1 MSTEQRVI
9 PDAGVREQ
17 VLAPEQSFIVQAP
30 AGSGKTTLLASR
42 YVALL
47 TQVARPEEI
56 LAITFTKK
64 AAAEMRHRVLKM
76 LAEDTPQAA
85 AVNARDRERGWQI
98 FTNPNVL
105 KIQTIDSFALDVAS
119 QVPSLSQAAGL
130 AITERAQPSYAAAAS
145 RLFNRLYSDDQT
157 NPLVARFL
165 GFLDN
170 DINRA
175 IRLLSFML
183 ARRDQ
188 WLAPVRAVATAQ
200 GQTQIAEL
208 VAQAI
213 QDIRQSLSEQLD
225 AALTAEDAAMLQQL
239 ADVWGLEN
247 VWDALFP
254 RLLTAKDE
262 LRKRLTVKEGI
273 TDAQLKKTSKIWLQE
288 LDLRGLGPLIVA
300 YTKLPEAFDP
310 SDITPAEQTML
321 TNLHLCCVGVS
332 LAVFELEQVFRDAT
346 QIDFTGIL
354 LAAKAALRHE
364 QGPTDLALYLD
375 YQICH
380 LLVDEY
386 QDTSRAQFEFF
397 SMLIEGW
404 QNGDGKTFFA
414 VGDPMQSIYRFRD
427 ADVSIFNESIEV
439 GVAETRLIHRQLK
452 ANFRSAPAVVAWCNE
467 LFSNVFAGGRTA
479 SLGEVPFS
487 PAVAMLDHVEV
498 QPLEP
503 IVSLVF
509 ADVQAETHYLLKAI
523 HARLEHDPEGSIAIL
538 CRARNHVV
546 PLLKQLADAGVSVQA
561 NDMDLLSKRGVV
573 RDLMNLHQILFN
585 SAQPLAW
592 YAVLRSPMFGL
603 TLEQLALLDA
613 KLDVLT
619 QLETLVENIPSI
631 ERLLAALAWA
641 GQRKYEVPLR
651 ELLVGFWLRCGGMVA
666 YAHAELEDAAAWF
679 DLIDDLGMAA
689 YDNKL
694 LEAALGAL
702 FAASDQDAQ
711 VQVMTIHRAKG
722 LEFDHVLLPYL
733 DSRTRA
739 DDPQLLLWRAGAQ
752 GLLMGINGDP
762 VHDWLKFEER
772 ARAANEEKRM
782 LYVACTRA
790 VKSLVT
796 TFTCEEGKNPAG
808 LARWVAPYATRRELS
823 DNQQPQTLDKS
834 AQADPDVCVTLPDR
848 KLQRLLPEYRWQ
860 APMTDEQT
868 PTLSAIEVMGSAEET
883 PATSDPISERYEV
896 MLGLLIHR
904 ALQWLAQFSPP
915 GQVYTAENALNSAEL
930 TQRLRRWLPSLKAP
944 ASLHNALIEEALMQ
958 ITNTLQDESG
968 RWILYP
974 HDDAHNE
981 WSLSGIVN
989 NQLVSAVLDRTFV
1002 HKDERWVIDYKTGAP
1017 RQGEAVDVFVNVETN
1032 RYRQQLKRYK
1042 TLLSALQPLTVRTA
1056 LYFTALSRFEEIQI
1070 D

>member
-1 MSTEQRVI
+1 MI
-9 PDAGVREQ
+9 PDADVREQ
-17 VLAPEQSFIVQAP
+17 VLAPGKSFIVQAP

-85 AVNARDRERGWQI
+85 AVNARDRELGWQI

-130 AITERAQPSYAAAAS
+130 VITERAQPSYATAAN

-157 NPLVARFL
+157 NPLVAQFL

-175 IRLLSFML
+175 TRLLSFML

-188 WLAPVRAVATAQ
+188 WLAPVRAVATAR
-200 GQTQIAEL
+200 GQTQTADL
-208 VAQAI
+208 VAEAI
-213 QDIRQSLSEQLD
+213 QDIRQSLSDQLD
-225 AALTAEDAAMLQQL
+225 AAFTASDEAMLQKL
-239 ADVWGLEN
+239 ADAWGLED
-247 VWDALFP
+247 VRDALLP

-262 LRKRLTVKEGI
+262 LRKRLTVKEDI
-273 TDAQLKKTSKIWLQE
+273 TDADLKKSSKTWLQE
-288 LDLRGLGPLIVA
+288 LDLRGLGPVIVA
-300 YTKLPEAFDP
+300 FTKLPGAFDP
-310 SDITPAEQTML
+310 QEISPAEQQML
-321 TNLHLCCVGVS
+321 ADLHLCCVGVS
-332 LAVFELEQVFRDAT
+332 LAVFELEQVFRETT
-346 QIDFTGIL
+346 QVDFTGIL
-354 LAAKAALRHE
+354 LAAKAALRDE

-404 QNGDGKTFFA
+404 QDGDGKTFFA

-427 ADVSIFNESIEV
+427 ADVSIFNDSIAT
-439 GVAETRLIHRQLK
+439 GVADTKLIHRQLQ

-467 LFSNVFAGGRTA
+467 LFSSVFAGGRAA

-487 PAVAMLDHVEV
+487 PAVAMLDELPV
-498 QPLEP
+498 QPLSP
-503 IVSLVF
+503 VVSLIF
-509 ADVQAETHYLLKAI
+509 PDDQEETKFLLDAI
-523 HARLEHDPEGSIAIL
+523 QARLKHDPEGTVAVL

-561 NDMDLLSKRGVV
+561 NDMDLLAKRGVV
-573 RDLMNLHQILFN
+573 RDLMSLHQILFN
-585 SAQPLAW
+585 PAGRLAW
-592 YAVLRSPMFGL
+592 YAVLRSPLFGL

-613 KLDVLT
+613 KLDILT
-619 QLETLVENIPSI
+619 QLATLVETIPSI
-631 ERLLAALAWA
+631 ERLLEAIAWA
-641 GQRKYEVPLR
+641 SQRKYEIPLR
-651 ELLVGFWLRCGGMVA
+651 ELLEGLWLRCGGLHA
-666 YAHAELEDAAAWF
+666 YVRADLEDAAAWF
-679 DLIDDLGMAA
+679 DLLDDLGMSA
-689 YDNKL
+689 YDNNL
-694 LEAALGAL
+694 LESALGAL
-702 FAASDQDAQ
+702 FAPSDQNAQ

-739 DDPQLLLWRAGAQ
+739 DDPQLLLWRAGAK
-752 GLLMGINGDP
+752 GLLMGVNGDP
-762 VHDWLKFEER
+762 VHDWLRFEER
-772 ARAANEEKRM
+772 SRATNEEKRM

-796 TFTCEEGKNPAG
+796 TFTCEEDKNPAG
-808 LARWVAPYATRRELS
+808 LARWVAPYAKRWVSAE
-823 DNQQPQTLDKS
+823 NQQQQEQPAISEPGPVDRTSIQDRMLKR
-834 AQADPDVCVTLPDR
+834 LP
-848 KLQRLLPEYRWQ
+848 PEYRWQ
-860 APMTDEQT
+860 APVADTQT
-868 PTLSAIEVMGSAEET
+868 WTSSAIELTSLTQET
-883 PATSDPISERYEV
+883 ATTSDPIGERFEV
-896 MLGLLIHR
+896 MLGLLVHR
-904 ALQWLAQFSPP
+904 ALQWLAQFRSPD
-915 GQVYTAENALNSAEL
+915 QAHTANEALHAAEL
-930 TQRLRRWLPSLKAP
+930 KQRLQRWLPSLKAP
-944 ASLHNALIEEALMQ
+944 AGLHDILLEQAVTQ
-958 ITNTLQDESG
+958 IKNTLQDESG
-968 RWILYP
+968 RWILHP
-974 HDDAHNE
+974 HEAAQNE

-989 NQLVSAVLDRTFV
+989 NQLVNAVLDRSFI
-1002 HKDERWVIDYKTGAP
+1002 HNDERWVIDYKTGSP
-1017 RQGEAVDVFVNVETN
+1017 RHGETVDAFINAETG

-1042 TLLSALQPLTVRTA
+1042 ILLSALQPLTVRTA
-1056 LYFTALSRFEEIQI
+1056 LYFTALSHFEEIQI